1 MFLSTGTA
9 QILRVERRNARITV
23 RIFMT
28 GPHLFRTSIALSL
41 LALCT
46 SCAELE
52 NAQKAAADAAKTA
65 AAALHPTPAYWND
78 EGAVGPRKIVVSLGN
93 QRAFFLKGKK
103 IIGESSISTG
113 KKDYETP
120 PGKYRVIQ
128 KDEHHV
134 SSVYGDF
141 VGDDG
146 GVVKANVSSRK
157 DTQPAG
163 TTFVGAKM
171 PFFLRFTRGY
181 GMHAGF
187 VPRYRA
193 SHGCIR
199 MPAEMAKHFFD
210 AAEMDTPVVV
220 KE

>member
-1 MFLSTGTA
+1 MFG
-9 QILRVERRNARITV
+9 VECRSPRITV
-23 RIFMT
+23 RIFMS
-28 GPHLFRTSIALSL
+28 GSNLFRTSVALSL

-52 NAQKAAADAAKTA
+52 NAKVSAVGAARTA
-65 AAALHPTPAYWND
+65 AASLHSRSAYWN
-78 EGAVGPRKIVVSLGN
+78 GRRVSGRPKIVVRLSD
-93 QRAFFLKGKK
+93 QRAYFYRGKTV
-103 IIGESSISTG
+103 IGESSISTG
-113 KKDYETP
+113 RKGYETP

-134 SSVYGDF
+134 SSIYGDF

-146 GVVKANVSSRK
+146 TIVKANVSSQK
-157 DTQPAG
+157 DKRPAG

-199 MPAEMAKHFFD
+199 MPAEMAKHFFG
-210 AAEMDTPVVV
+210 AAELDTPVIV

>member
-1 MFLSTGTA
+1 M
-9 QILRVERRNARITV
+9 
-23 RIFMT
+23 
-28 GPHLFRTSIALSL
+28 
-41 LALCT
+41 
-46 SCAELE
+46 E
-52 NAQKAAADAAKTA
+52 NAKKAAADAARTA
-65 AAALHPTPAYWND
+65 TAALHPKPAYWND
-78 EGAVGPRKIVVSLGN
+78 EGVSGPPKIVISLSD
-93 QRAFFLKGKK
+93 QRAYFYKGKK
-103 IIGESSISTG
+103 IIGESNISTG

-141 VGDDG
+141 VGKDG
-146 GVVKANVSSRK
+146 EVVKANVSSRK
-157 DTQPAG
+157 DTPPVG
-163 TTFVGAKM
+163 TTFAGAKM
-171 PFFLRFTRGY
+171 PYFLRFTRGY

-220 KE
+220 KQ